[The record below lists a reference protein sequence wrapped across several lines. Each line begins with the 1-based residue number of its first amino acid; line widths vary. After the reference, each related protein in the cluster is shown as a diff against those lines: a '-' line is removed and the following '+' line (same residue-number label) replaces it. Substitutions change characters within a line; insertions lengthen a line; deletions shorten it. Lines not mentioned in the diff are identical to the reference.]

1 MTEDDKT
8 LYALGLMLGRNLA
21 SFNLSPAELET
32 VNKGVVDAA
41 TNRKAQVDLLW
52 ERLEGGEPVLSAIGA
67 GQRELDAVSTRLL
80 AKAEEIEST
89 GCVLRDLEVGLV
101 DFPFRSRTGT
111 VFLCWRVGE
120 PAILF
125 WHGADEGFAGRK
137 PIEQLPLDRA

>member
-1 MTEDDKT
+1 MRHFTLGEATDLLPRITDLVNALRRLRDD
-8 LYALGLMLGRNLA
+8 A
-21 SFNLSPAELET
+21 
-32 VNKGVVDAA
+32 VVK
-41 TNRKAQVDLLW
+41 KAQVDLLW

-89 GCVLRDLEVGLV
+89 GCVLRDLEIGLV

-120 PAILF
+120 
-125 WHGADEGFAGRK
+125 
-137 PIEQLPLDRA
+137 

>member
-1 MTEDDKT
+1 VTAEMRHFTLGEATDLLPRITDLVNALRRLRDD
-8 LYALGLMLGRNLA
+8 A
-21 SFNLSPAELET
+21 
-32 VNKGVVDAA
+32 VVK
-41 TNRKAQVDLLW
+41 KAQVDLLW

-89 GCVLRDLEVGLV
+89 GCVLRDLEIGLV

-120 PAILF
+120 PVILF

-137 PIEQLPLDRA
+137 PIGQLPVDQA

>member
-1 MTEDDKT
+1 MTAEMRHFTLGEATDLLPRITDLVNALRRLRDD
-8 LYALGLMLGRNLA
+8 A
-21 SFNLSPAELET
+21 
-32 VNKGVVDAA
+32 VVK
-41 TNRKAQVDLLW
+41 KAQVDLLW

-89 GCVLRDLEVGLV
+89 GCVLRDLEIGLV

-137 PIEQLPLDRA
+137 PIGQLPVDQA